1 MTDGL
6 ETDVVVW
13 VGCSGKALEHALLS
27 EEQSTDVDGEDGA
40 LFAGTL
46 LLELDVLGEEA
57 KRLRLVLE
65 DLKDT
70 LTTGNNDDVKVFKLV
85 VGVLRWMS
93 A

>member
-1 MTDGL
+1 M
-6 ETDVVVW
+6 
-13 VGCSGKALEHALLS
+13 GCSGKALEHALLS

-70 LTTGNNDDVKVFKLV
+70 LTTGNNDDVKVLKLV
-85 VGVLRWMS
+85 VGILRLMS